1 MVDEQYFRG
10 AQPRNDDYEALAAY
24 GIKTVIN
31 LTSTEADP
39 NEKVAVEKAG
49 MKYHQIPMDSHT
61 PPTDSQLE
69 EFLSIVNDSASR
81 PVYIHCVEGKHRTG
95 LMTAIYRITKHSWNA
110 DEAYREMK
118 TYKFGPSLFHR
129 KLKNYVYN
137 YYREL
142 AEVRQRMDSSAPIS
156 SELK

>member
-10 AQPRNDDYEALAAY
+10 AQPKNHDYEDLAAL
-24 GIKTVIN
+24 GIKTVIT
-31 LTSTEADP
+31 LTSTDTDP
-39 NEKVAVEKAG
+39 NEKATVEKVG

-69 EFLSIVNDSASR
+69 EFLRLVNDPASG
-81 PVYIHCVEGKHRTG
+81 PFYVHCAAGEHRTG
-95 LMTAIYRITKHSWNA
+95 VMTAIYRITKHRWNA

-137 YYREL
+137 YYREF
-142 AEVRQRMDSSAPIS
+142 AEVRQCMDGSSPVR
-156 SELK
+156 LK